1 MMLYRDEWKTRL
13 NVLYVGELSS
23 CLSTPLSRS
32 RVLQLGIDV
41 TQYAVS
47 VYLICIAQQEYDPS
61 SKT

>member
-1 MMLYRDEWKTRL
+1 
-13 NVLYVGELSS
+13 VLYVGELSS